1 MAKEAPIK
9 KFNQF
14 TLYSK
19 HMKKSNGT
27 PCGVG
32 FTFFSSGG
40 VTPVLVILIL

>member
-19 HMKKSNGT
+19 HMQKSNGT